1 MYKKI
6 KKNFILF
13 SLLILLFNLTIT
25 KAAENKILFKIN
37 NEIITSQDIS
47 NEIKYLATINKEFL
61 NLEKEKIFEISKN
74 SLIKEKI
81 KKIEIL
87 KRIKKIEIKEEY
99 LDKLI
104 ETTYSNLGFNSVEKF
119 NKVLEKKNLKIED
132 IKEKLAINAIW
143 NEIIYIKYSSK
154 IKINEKELKED
165 VQNIIN
171 KKRETFLL
179 SEIVFN
185 VSMGETFEDKYRE
198 VKNTILIDGF
208 SNAALKHSI
217 STTAEIG
224 GKLGW
229 INKESVNNLIY
240 KEIKSLN
247 KNEFSKPITISSGFL
262 IIQVN
267 DKKKIKKKLNAEKEL
282 KKLIQNKKNYQLGQF
297 SNMYFNKIKKDIFID
312 EL

>member
-99 LDKLI
+99 LGKLI

-297 SNMYFNKIKKDIFID
+297 SNMYFNKIKKNIFID